1 MPGEFYIEGKAEKV
15 DLIQVI
21 EKITSETF
29 GLEVLRDHLDQLET
43 RGDDIQT
50 QTDKL
55 AGEIPVS
62 GSTTQNWQIA
72 EADVVSLGADNTR
85 YKLHS
90 LLLSIHNLVGTTITV
105 RFYMQVNGA
114 ERKVY
119 DQTFDATGDPPGV
132 WVVNGTVGIHEVLRV
147 TMQSNNV
154 ADNGQAV
161 DYDYML
167 EAMQ

>member
-29 GLEVLRDHLDQLET
+29 GLEALRNELDQLET
-43 RGDDIQT
+43 RVDKIQK

-55 AGEIPVS
+55 AGQAPVS
-62 GSTTQNWQIA
+62 GSTTQNWQTA

-85 YKLHS
+85 FKLHS

-105 RFYMQVNGA
+105 RLYMQVNGV
-114 ERKVY
+114 EQKVY
-119 DQTFDATGDPPGV
+119 DQTFDATNDPPGV

-147 TMQSNNV
+147 SLQSNNA

-161 DYDYML
+161 DYDYTL
-167 EAMQ
+167 EAM